1 MPSFMVH
8 DDSTVGGPATH
19 ALIVGVGHY
28 PHLIGGGGDLY
39 PEHGGMMQL
48 SSPPLSALAFAEWL
62 TSSFSHPDKPLASI
76 HMIAGAN
83 GPVEFEHPL
92 NGTKTVLE
100 RPTFENLQQAA
111 LQWKARGDSHPDN
124 LMLFYFCG
132 HGIANGPDLA
142 LILEDFGVNPDTALE
157 YALDFRRFR
166 LGMERC
172 KARHQCFLID
182 ACRAGDSNIIDAAGY
197 AGRPIFTPTT
207 RRDRELPI
215 RQMPAFYSTF
225 AGERAQSRTDKVSL
239 FTDAMLRALKGG
251 GADDTEGDWW
261 IDTNQLQKS
270 VQFMM
275 ERAHE
280 QGYPSAQINPVDD
293 MSMFQIHKLAS
304 DPTVPVVFGC
314 RPSELNEEATLTW
327 ETNGIS
333 KHRDPQKGDWIT
345 DLSLGDYTFKA
356 QLASGASAP
365 APISRSVRPPY
376 RTIYLEVS

>member
-1 MPSFMVH
+1 MSSFLVH
-8 DDSTVGGPATH
+8 DEFTAGPGTH
-19 ALIVGVGHY
+19 ALIVGVGNY
-28 PHLIGGGGDLY
+28 PHLIGGEGALY

-62 TSSFSHPDKPLASI
+62 TSSFSHPGKPLASVQ
-76 HMIAGAN
+76 MIVGASK
-83 GPVEFEHPL
+83 PVEFEHPQS
-92 NGTKTVLE
+92 GTRTKLK
-100 RPTFENLQQAA
+100 RPTFENLRLAA
-111 LQWKARGDSHPDN
+111 TEWKARGNSHPDN

-142 LILEDFGVNPDTALE
+142 LILEDFGVDPDTAME
-157 YALDFRRFR
+157 HALDFRRFR

-182 ACRAGDSNIIDAAGY
+182 ACRTGDANIIDAAGY
-197 AGRPIFTPTT
+197 VGRPIFTPTT
-207 RRDRELPI
+207 RRDRNLPI

-225 AGERAQSRTDKVSL
+225 AGERAQSRTGKVSL

-261 IDTNQLQKS
+261 IDTSQLQKS

-293 MSMFQIHKLAS
+293 MSMFQLHKLTT
-304 DPTVPVVFGC
+304 DPTVPVVIGC
-314 RPSELNEEATLTW
+314 RPVELNEQATLTW
-327 ETNGIS
+327 ESNG
-333 KHRDPQKGDWIT
+333 KATHRNPQKGDWII

-356 QLASGASAP
+356 QLASGAAPP
-365 APISRSVRPPY
+365 APINRSVRPPY
-376 RTIYLEVS
+376 RTIHLEVFS